1 MSGLLGF
8 GRDTLQSASNAI
20 AGNVSGPVDLINM
33 GLLSLGLPMP
43 ANPVGGSRWMAERGL
58 TREVADPYARAAG
71 ETLGLVGPMVAAA
84 KAPQIAEGLLN
95 HADAYRRYHAATT
108 APGAPA
114 TVWHGSPHRFDKF
127 DSSKIGKG
135 EGAQAFGHG
144 LYLADSRKVAE
155 GYQKSLG
162 GINVRYADDAARE
175 AANKM
180 MPWGFEDP
188 VAALKGALGDHG
200 DVNRAIKSLRTGWP
214 KNPDKQAHANHLAD
228 LLEKGLVRPSP
239 GGALYKVDLPD
250 EAIARMM
257 DWDKPLSQ
265 QPEAVRKALWNRVA
279 PNTGMTYG
287 QILEA
292 LDAAPHL
299 RNAKDYPWAHPTGG
313 DIYKTFGNSSLVGN
327 VAPGQVEASASLRQA
342 GIPGVRYLDGGSR
355 GVGAGTSNYVVF
367 PGNEN
372 LLTILGRE

>member
-257 DWDKPLSQ
+257 DWDKPLSK
-265 QPEAVRKALWNRVA
+265 QPKAVRDAVRA
-279 PNTGMTYG
+279 AMDSG
-287 QILEA
+287 A
-292 LDAAPHL
+292 LDATSAAMVRDYDSIGSALYKHLAFDAP
-299 RNAKDYPWAHPTGG
+299 NKSG
-313 DIYKTFGNSSLVGN
+313 DAYRGS
-327 VAPGQVEASASLRQA
+327 VEAAEFLRRQ
-342 GIPGVRYLDGGSR
+342 GVPGVRYLDGGSR